1 MEDNDLHKQEEK
13 SLLKDMAKKG
23 ISTTIKSMPPKSKLK
38 LYCIIAGTVLF
49 LLMFIVLTVSIF
61 MLLFNDEFIEIGSL
75 SDLVYTETTSVDN
88 YWWPIGG
95 DNITIIEEEEF
106 ALGAPSTNRITS
118 YYNPS
123 RDLYY
128 DSDGDR
134 VEEKHTKA
142 HNAIDIGRD
151 LEKGYDWTYYVIA
164 TASGVV
170 TTVKTGCNNSG
181 FPGNTCNGGYGNYII
196 IEHSGGVYSTYAH
209 LNPKGIKV
217 QQGDVVKQGQ
227 IIGIM
232 GNSGSSE
239 ALHLHFEI
247 KVNGTKI
254 NPLENVSPET
264 PRPITVIS
272 GTENTATPDSGSS
285 SPQTQQQIQ
294 LLQMLHSW
302 EGTGPTSG
310 DYYIVYADSGG
321 VLTVG
326 HGVTLINNAG
336 EFSERGIDASKLF
349 KGSKVKKSIVDDI
362 EQEIVNNKKNSVLSL
377 LKNNGITLEDYQ
389 VDALVSRMYNIGNV
403 GGFPEKYKQYGN
415 TQELYN
421 YYMSKPVTDIN
432 GTYLLGLERRRQAEW
447 KLFNTGIYTFNS

>member
-1 MEDNDLHKQEEK
+1 MGDNDLQKQEEK
-13 SLLKDMAKKG
+13 SLLKDIAKKG
-23 ISTTIKSMPPKSKLK
+23 ISQIIKKMPLKTKL
-38 LYCIIAGTVLF
+38 IIVGIALGIIFF
-49 LLMFIVLTVSIF
+49 LIIVVVIASSIAPF
-61 MLLFNDEFIEIGSL
+61 FFNDNSNVDSS

-95 DNITIIEEEEF
+95 DNITIIDGKEF

-128 DSDGDR
+128 DSDGDGIK
-134 VEEKHTKA
+134 EKHTKA

-209 LNPKGIKV
+209 LNPEGIKV

-227 IIGIM
+227 IIGVM

-247 KVNGTKI
+247 KVNGKKI

-272 GTENTATPDSGSS
+272 GIENTGTSDSGSS
-285 SPQTQQQIQ
+285 SPQTQQQMQ

-326 HGVTLINNAG
+326 HGVTLINNAS

-349 KGSKVKKSIVDDI
+349 QGSKVKKSIVDDI
-362 EQEIVNNKKNSVLSL
+362 EQEIVSKKRNSILSL
-377 LKNNGITLEDYQ
+377 LSNNNITLEDYQ

-415 TQELYN
+415 AQGLYDN
-421 YYMSKPVTDIN
+421 YMNKPVTDIN

-447 KLFNTGIYTFNS
+447 KLFNTGIYTFNY